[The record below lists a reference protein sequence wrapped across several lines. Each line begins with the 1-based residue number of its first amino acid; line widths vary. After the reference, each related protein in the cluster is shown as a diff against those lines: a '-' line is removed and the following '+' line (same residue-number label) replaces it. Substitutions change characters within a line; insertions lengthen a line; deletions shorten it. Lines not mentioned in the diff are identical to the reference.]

1 LTNEQRFDKITKLS
15 QESKQRTLITEQ

>member
-1 LTNEQRFDKITKLS
+1 LTNEQRFDKIIKLS